1 MKCTPRHLGPCKKK
15 EPSKRGNMSATE
27 LSTLIDTGIVKK
39 KEEKCFEN
47 SGILLLVKH
56 SPVKI
61 ASTVPKT
68 IFFLS

>member
-1 MKCTPRHLGPCKKK
+1 
-15 EPSKRGNMSATE
+15 MSATE

>member
-1 MKCTPRHLGPCKKK
+1 
-15 EPSKRGNMSATE
+15 MSATE
-27 LSTLIDTGIVKK
+27 LSTLIDTRIEKK

-47 SGILLLVKH
+47 SGILLLGKH

-68 IFFLS
+68 VFFGLNVNFLKT